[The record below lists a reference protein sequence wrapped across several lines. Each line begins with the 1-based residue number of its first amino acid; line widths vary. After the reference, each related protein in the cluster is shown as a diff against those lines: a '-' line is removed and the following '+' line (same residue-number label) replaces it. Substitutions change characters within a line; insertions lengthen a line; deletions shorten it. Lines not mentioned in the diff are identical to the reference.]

1 MSCEDFEKNAPNS
14 VTYDEDVQEQEQSQ
28 DIDSNEGSS
37 CDSEEFMAE
46 EFEGF

>member
-1 MSCEDFEKNAPNS
+1 MNCEDFEKNAPNS
-14 VTYDEDVQEQEQSQ
+14 ITYGEDVQEDVSQ